1 MIDTHCHINDIK
13 YDLDIK
19 DVISR
24 ATESGVHKMI
34 CVGTDLK
41 TSEKAIALANQY
53 NEVYATVGYHPHESK
68 DAKKGYIYELEEM
81 TKNSKVVA
89 IGESGLD
96 YHYNISP
103 ESTQKKIFREQIE
116 LSQDIKI
123 PIIMHN
129 RNSSDDLL
137 SIIESTNLGYGVV
150 HCFSENWKIADKLIS
165 KNIKLSFTGMV
176 TFVKNPIHEVLEK
189 INLDDFFLETDSPYL
204 SPTPHRGK
212 RNEPSLIKFIADYIA
227 DIKQISTEEV
237 IEHTTKNALKFSK
250 FTLNMLIINVL

>member
-1 MIDTHCHINDIK
+1 MIIDTHCHINDIK
-13 YDLDIK
+13 YDS
-19 DVISR
+19 DVKEVIAR
-24 ATESGVHKMI
+24 ALESGVHRMI

-41 TSEKAIALANQY
+41 TSEKAIELANEH
-53 NEVYATVGYHPHESK
+53 NEIYATVGYHPHESK

-81 TKNSKVVA
+81 AKNSNVVA

-116 LSQDIKI
+116 LSQEIKL

-129 RNSSDDLL
+129 RNSNDDLL
-137 SIIESTNLGYGVV
+137 SIIESTNLEYGVV
-150 HCFSENWKIADKLIS
+150 HCFSENWKIANNLIS

-176 TFVKNPIHEVLEK
+176 TFVKDPIQEVLEK

-204 SPTPHRGK
+204 APTPHRGK
-212 RNEPSLIKFIADYIA
+212 RNEPSLIKCIADYIA
-227 DIKQISTEEV
+227 NVKQISTEEV
-237 IEHTTKNALKFSK
+237 IKHTTENALKFFK
-250 FTLNMLIINVL
+250 KMDAN